1 MFQAGFDIRYMLCL
15 PALLVAIASTGCAGA
30 GSSTSGIPLAAV
42 PEPERETTQKE
53 KTDAALGTS
62 RRDHTGWDLLRQ
74 SRTPSGS
81 LDKDTLLVSAERF
94 LDHGHTETAVS
105 ILQLVQ
111 RHDLN
116 PSGLVELDLLRSRAA
131 LQSGQPESALA
142 LLKPLEDQTITSAHQ
157 AERLLLTVRT
167 YLQLEK
173 VSAAL
178 ESAQQLEKLVIQH
191 DLKSAYPLFLHHLK
205 SMPAADLADLA
216 MKTATPAMSGWSGLA
231 LLMIEHRWDVYGLDM
246 ALARWQ
252 QVHVDHPGNRYA
264 PARLSA
270 GLPQGRPAPR
280 QVALLLPL
288 SSVYAE
294 AAQAVRDGF
303 LAMLQIDTNPAAP
316 KVRIYDFGDRTELVP
331 AYYQRAI
338 DDGAEMVIGPLGK
351 KAIGTLSELEALPVP
366 TLVLGVSDGLP
377 GDQAIGFS
385 LSPEDETFAVI
396 RRAHRAG
403 FRRAAIL
410 YPDSD
415 WGRRMILATRH
426 HWEQFDGSIVAQS
439 PYFQSASDHSTT
451 LKRLLGIDRSL
462 SRFKRLQNT
471 IGRETKIRFAPR
483 RRQDLDVLLMLAG
496 PAQARLLKPQ
506 IDFHQA
512 HDLPVFSTSR
522 IFSGR
527 PDSVANLDLE
537 GVIFGDIPWMLTNP
551 MGHGKFAATGQR
563 KPHRHTPLDR
573 LFALGVD
580 AYALV
585 YKTTELR
592 GNPDLSHPG
601 ATGMIRIDRSGRV
614 LRDISWARFKEG
626 NVTELPQ
633 TDPSNDG

>member
-1 MFQAGFDIRYMLCL
+1 
-15 PALLVAIASTGCAGA
+15 
-30 GSSTSGIPLAAV
+30 
-42 PEPERETTQKE
+42 
-53 KTDAALGTS
+53 
-62 RRDHTGWDLLRQ
+62 
-74 SRTPSGS
+74 
-81 LDKDTLLVSAERF
+81 
-94 LDHGHTETAVS
+94 
-105 ILQLVQ
+105 
-111 RHDLN
+111 
-116 PSGLVELDLLRSRAA
+116 
-131 LQSGQPESALA
+131 
-142 LLKPLEDQTITSAHQ
+142 
-157 AERLLLTVRT
+157 
-167 YLQLEK
+167 
-173 VSAAL
+173 
-178 ESAQQLEKLVIQH
+178 
-191 DLKSAYPLFLHHLK
+191 
-205 SMPAADLADLA
+205 
-216 MKTATPAMSGWSGLA
+216 
-231 LLMIEHRWDVYGLDM
+231 
-246 ALARWQ
+246 
-252 QVHVDHPGNRYA
+252 
-264 PARLSA
+264 
-270 GLPQGRPAPR
+270 
-280 QVALLLPL
+280 
-288 SSVYAE
+288 
-294 AAQAVRDGF
+294 
-303 LAMLQIDTNPAAP
+303 
-316 KVRIYDFGDRTELVP
+316 
-331 AYYQRAI
+331 
-338 DDGAEMVIGPLGK
+338 
-351 KAIGTLSELEALPVP
+351 
-366 TLVLGVSDGLP
+366 
-377 GDQAIGFS
+377 
-385 LSPEDETFAVI
+385 
-396 RRAHRAG
+396 
-403 FRRAAIL
+403 
-410 YPDSD
+410 
-415 WGRRMILATRH
+415 MILATRH
-426 HWEQFDGSIVAQS
+426 HWQQFDGSIVAQS

-537 GVIFGDIPWMLTNP
+537 GVIFGDIPWMLTNT